1 MFLIRRDE
9 VGDVVGYLSVV
20 WIFVVVV
27 GYLLLRKNEIQPVR
41 PTPALQWTK
50 IGSEEKN
57 CFKYFFNF

>member
-41 PTPALQWTK
+41 PTPALQWTRMGSKK
-50 IGSEEKN
+50 I
-57 CFKYFFNF
+57 